1 MAATLKVGRRGEI
14 PPFMVME
21 VMRAA
26 ALRERAGDAVYHLE
40 VGQPGTS
47 APRGVI
53 EAAHRALDEDRIG
66 YTVALGIP
74 ELRAAIAAHY
84 RDVHRIGGVGVPDNR
99 VVVTTGSSCGFIL
112 GFLAAFD
119 PGDRVALAAPGYPCY
134 RHILNALQIEP
145 VSLPSSIED
154 RFQPTPAL
162 LDEAARDGPIHGLI
176 VASPSNPTGTMLDRA
191 ALTELLEYCAERGIR
206 VISDEIYHG
215 ITYGEEAVSAADLDP
230 NAVIVNSFSKYF
242 SMTGWRLGWLVVPED
257 LIRPIECL
265 AQNLF
270 ISPPTL
276 SQIAA
281 VAAFECHE
289 ELQANVSRY
298 RANRD
303 LLLEELP
310 KAGFGD
316 LAPADGAFY
325 IYADVSDRTD
335 DSKAFCERILRETGV
350 AITPGLDF
358 DAARGHRFAR
368 FSFAGATNEVAA
380 AAQALRN
387 WR

>member
-1 MAATLKVGRRGEI
+1 MSLKIGSRGAI
-14 PPFMVME
+14 PAFMVME

-26 ALRERAGDAVYHLE
+26 ALRERNGDAVYHLE

-53 EAAHRALDEDRIG
+53 EAAHKALDENRIG

-74 ELRAAIAAHY
+74 ELRAAIAKHY
-84 RDVHRIGGVGVPDNR
+84 KDQYGLDVPEDR
-99 VVVTTGSSCGFIL
+99 VIVTTGSSGGFIL
-112 GFLAAFD
+112 SFLSAFD

-145 VSLPSSIED
+145 VSMPAGPED
-154 RFQPTPAL
+154 RYQPSPAL
-162 LDEAARDGPIHGLI
+162 IDKALESGPIHGLI
-176 VASPSNPTGTMLDRA
+176 VASPSNPTGTMLDRQA
-191 ALTELLEYCAERGIR
+191 MTELTQYCAEKNIR

-215 ITYGEEAVSAADLDP
+215 ISYGREAVTAAELDP
-230 NAVIVNSFSKYF
+230 NAVVVNSFSKYF

-257 LIRPIECL
+257 LVRPVECL

-281 VAAFECHE
+281 VAAFDCHE
-289 ELQANVSRY
+289 ELQANLARY
-298 RANRD
+298 AQNRD
-303 LLLEELP
+303 LLLNELP
-310 KAGFGD
+310 KAGFTD
-316 LAPADGAFY
+316 LAPSDGAFY
-325 IYADVSDRTD
+325 IYADVGELTN
-335 DSKAFCERILRETGV
+335 DSKSFCERILAETGA

-358 DAARGHRFAR
+358 DEERGNRTIR
-368 FSFAGATNEVAA
+368 FSFAGTTEEVAA
-380 AAQALRN
+380 AAEALKAWSKR
-387 WR
+387 R